1 MREFKTESKRILDMM
16 INSVYTHREIFL
28 RELISN
34 ASDAIDKLSY
44 RSPDDYAITL
54 SVDREARTLTVSD
67 NGCGM
72 TEEDLVENL
81 GVIAHSGTKI
91 FRDENPDKNET
102 IGQFGVGFYS
112 AFMVSK
118 RVTVLS
124 RSADS
129 EQGYLWESGGTDGFT
144 LEKADKPERGTIIT
158 LYLKDDEEDDGDK
171 YGEYLEDYTLRNLI
185 KKYSDY
191 IRYPIKLGDDTLNS
205 MIPLWRK
212 PKSELTD
219 EDYNNFY
226 KEKFSDWKDPL
237 FNIHYNTEGVV
248 TYNSL
253 LYIPSA
259 APMGFY
265 SKDYQKGLQLY
276 VNGVLI
282 MDKCADLLPDHFGFV
297 KGLVDS
303 ADLSLNISREILQ
316 QDRQL
321 KAMAK
326 SVEKK
331 IRGELEKLLRDDRA
345 KYEEF
350 YGNFG
355 LSLKYGLYQG
365 FGMTNTELKD
375 LILFRALSS
384 DSLSDDRLLTLK
396 EYREAMTEEQKYIYY
411 VCAETPAKAALLPQT
426 ERVRAKGFAVL
437 CLTDDVDEFMI
448 KMLNAYDEKEF
459 KSVSADVAD
468 LDEQEKETQ
477 AARTEEN
484 KDLLGE
490 IKEALGGKVES
501 VIISARLTSH
511 PVCLTSEGELS
522 LDMEKVLS
530 AMPTPAETGGVKAK
544 RVLELNAGHPVFG
557 SLKNAEPEKLKIY
570 ANLLYAQ
577 ALLIE
582 GLSVDDPIAFSNDIC
597 SLMV

>member
-44 RSPDDYAITL
+44 ITPDDYAITL
-54 SVDREARTLTVSD
+54 SVDKDARTLTVSD

-72 TEEDLVENL
+72 SEEDLAENL
-81 GVIAHSGTKI
+81 GVIAHSGTKL
-91 FRDENPDKNET
+91 FRDENPDKGET

-112 AFMVSK
+112 AFMVAG

-124 RSADS
+124 RQADG
-129 EQGYLWESGGTDGFT
+129 EQGYLWESSGADGYT
-144 LEKADKPERGTIIT
+144 LEKADKPERGTVIT
-158 LYLKDDEEDDGDK
+158 LYLKEDTEDDK
-171 YGEYLEDYTLRNLI
+171 YGEYLEDYTLRRLI

-205 MIPLWRK
+205 MVPLWRK

-219 EDYNNFY
+219 EDYNGFY
-226 KEKFSDWKDPL
+226 KDKFNDWKEPL
-237 FNIHYNTEGVV
+237 LNIHYNTEGVV

-253 LYIPSA
+253 LYIPST

-265 SKDYQKGLQLY
+265 SKEYQKGLQLY

-282 MDKCADLLPDHFGFV
+282 MDKCADLLPDHFSFV

-303 ADLSLNISREILQ
+303 ADLSLNISREVLQ

-331 IRGELEKLLRDDRA
+331 IRGELEKLLRDERE

-355 LSLKYGLYQG
+355 MALKYGLYQG
-365 FGMTNTELKD
+365 YGMANSELKD
-375 LILFRALSS
+375 LILFRSLSS
-384 DSLSDDRLLTLK
+384 DRLVTLK
-396 EYREAMTEEQKYIYY
+396 EYVEAMTDEQKYIYY

-426 ERVRAKGFAVL
+426 ERIRAKDYDVL

-459 KSVSADVAD
+459 RSASGDEVE
-468 LDEQEKETQ
+468 LDEQEKEIQ
-477 AARTEEN
+477 KERTEEN

-490 IKEALGGKVES
+490 LKEALSGKVEN

-511 PVCLTSEGELS
+511 PVCLTSEGDLS

-530 AMPTPAETGGVKAK
+530 AMPTPADAGVKAK
-544 RVLELNAGHPVFG
+544 RVLELNAAHPVFEA
-557 SLKNAEPEKLKIY
+557 LKNADSEKLKIY
-570 ANLLYAQ
+570 ANLLYSQ

-582 GLSVDDPIAFSNDIC
+582 GLSVENPIEFSNDIC
-597 SLMV
+597 SLML